1 MAFFSKSFFTIALLL
16 SLLSC
21 TAHGQLSPNFYSNSC
36 PNLESIVAS
45 VMSQIASS
53 DPSMA
58 AAILRLF
65 FHDCFVNGCDAS
77 LLLDD
82 GPVVSEKRAPPN
94 LSVRGYEV
102 IDAIKLRVEAACR
115 GQVSCA
121 DILALAARDSV
132 SLLGGPS
139 WSVPLGRTDSTSASL
154 NVDLPGPDSNIGG
167 LIKAFADKGLDARD
181 LTALSGAHT
190 IGQATCDIFRNRIYN
205 DANIDPNYAF
215 LRRQTC
221 PMGAGPNFNLAPL
234 DASSPTRFD
243 NAYYKNLVDRKGL
256 LHSDQELFNNGPT
269 DWLVRLYSSNPVAF
283 ANDFANAM
291 VKVGNLSPSTGWSGI
306 RRSNCRSVNFSSR
319 Y

>member
-1 MAFFSKSFFTIALLL
+1 MAFFSKSFFTIALL

-21 TAHGQLSPNFYSNSC
+21 TARGQLSPNFYSNSC

-94 LSVRGYEV
+94 LSIRGYEV
-102 IDAIKLRVEAACR
+102 IDIIKLQVEAACR

-154 NVDLPGPDSNIGG
+154 NVDLPSPDSNIGD
-167 LIKAFADKGLDARD
+167 LIRAFADKGLDARD

-190 IGQATCDIFRNRIYN
+190 IGQATCGIFRNRIYN

-234 DASSPTRFD
+234 DVSSPTRFD

-269 DWLVRLYSSNPVAF
+269 DWLVRLYRSNPVAF

-291 VKVGNLSPSTGWSGI
+291 VKMGNLSPLTGWSGT
-306 RRSNCRSVNFSSR
+306 RRLFCRSVNFSS
-319 Y
+319 